1 MKTLKMD
8 DTIGIG
14 VYVGETVRDCIRKYG
29 RKSILEILKYYDLD
43 ENILKLCHFRSL
55 DKDNPEENGQD
66 WTQEILDSPFT
77 GGESFVTTTSQD
89 EDEETLDLYQ
99 EYENDLDCYDNPV
112 SYDPEEDDEFGP
124 LWGPGSSYKPWI
136 YGK

>member
-43 ENILKLCHFRSL
+43 EEILMEYHYRSL
-55 DKDNPEENGQD
+55 EPHKDNPEENGQD
-66 WTQEILDSPFT
+66 WTQEILESPFT
-77 GGESFVTTTSQD
+77 GGESFETTTTQD
-89 EDEETLDLYQ
+89 VDEETLDLYQ
-99 EYENDLDCYDNPV
+99 EYENDQDCYDN
-112 SYDPEEDDEFGP
+112 SEGDEEFG
-124 LWGPGSSYKPWI
+124 GNGNSYKPWI
-136 YGK
+136 YG

>member
-1 MKTLKMD
+1 MMKELKWK

-14 VYVGETVRDCIRKYG
+14 VYSGETVEDCIRKYG

-55 DKDNPEENGQD
+55 EPNKDYPEENGQD

-77 GGESFVTTTSQD
+77 GGESFVTTTTQD
-89 EDEETLDLYQ
+89 EEEETLDLYQ
-99 EYENDLDCYDNPV
+99 EYENDLDCYDNPE
-112 SYDPEEDDEFGP
+112 DDDEFG
-124 LWGPGSSYKPWI
+124 GNRNRYKPWI
-136 YGK
+136 YG